1 MKAGYSLKCLNIF
14 QLSKLEASHFES
26 DMPVYQQTGTKHWN
40 LVINMQSMNF
50 DFFVSQATNM
60 NVA

>member
-1 MKAGYSLKCLNIF
+1 MKAGYSLKCFNVF

-50 DFFVSQATNM
+50 DFFVSQAT
-60 NVA
+60 